1 MSKNQ
6 YKLAREQVG
15 LEALDVECLRRHY
28 ARTLALWSENY
39 ESQSDAIRSMVDET
53 TFRVWRIYL
62 AGCAHAFA
70 QNWVSLYQVLACKE
84 GTSEQLNP
92 TPWSRAYMY
101 E

>member
-53 TFRVWRIYL
+53 TFRVWPIYL

-84 GTSEQLNP
+84 GTTKQLNP
-92 TPWSRAYMY
+92 THWSRAYMY
-101 E
+101 D